1 MIVIPNLK
9 LAPGADE
16 AALKALAAKALKIPA
31 GDITGL
37 RIRKKSLD
45 ARRKDDIHYVY
56 TVGVTVRGDEQR
68 LVRRC
73 RSAAITHEKTYP
85 IPHVAPPET
94 RPVIV
99 GFGPAGMF
107 AALLLARAGAR
118 PIVLERGPDARTRSA
133 QIAAFRAGGAFDPE
147 CNVQFGEGGAGTFS
161 DGKLNTGTHDA
172 RIGFVLAEFAAHGAP
187 EHITYDAK
195 PHIGT
200 DVLVEVVQ
208 NLRREVIDR
217 GGEVRFGHRMTG
229 LSTQDG
235 RITAL
240 TVRSPEGEYTLPAQQ
255 VILAIGHS
263 ARDTMQVLFR
273 QGVRMEQK
281 PFAMGVRIEHPQ
293 ALISQSQYGKC
304 WTHPAL
310 KAADYKLAVHTPDG
324 RGTYTFCMCPGGEVI
339 AAASQPDGLCVNGM
353 SYHARAGENANSA
366 LLVGVRPE
374 DFGDDHPLAGFVWQR
389 SIEQAAF
396 RLGGGGYKAPVQR
409 VEDLLHDRATAR
421 LGDVQPTYRPGV
433 VPADLRAC
441 LPDFIIEDLK
451 FGIMRMDGQLHGFAN
466 QDAI

>member
-45 ARRKDDIHYVY
+45 ARKKDDIHYVY
-56 TVGVTVRGDEQR
+56 TIGVTVRGDER
-68 LVRRC
+68 KLVRRC
-73 RSAAITHEKTYP
+73 RGAAIVQDKTYP
-85 IPHVAPPET
+85 IPRIAPPQT

-107 AALLLARAGAR
+107 AALLLARAGAN
-118 PIVLERGPDARTRSA
+118 PIVLERGPDAQTRSA

-208 NLRREVIDR
+208 SLRREVIVR
-217 GGEVRFGHRMTG
+217 GGEVRFGHRMAG
-229 LSTQDG
+229 LSTQSG
-235 RITAL
+235 HITVL

-263 ARDTMQVLFR
+263 ARAIPNSCTRRACRWSRSRFPWVCASSTGSQTSTPRSMARR
-273 QGVRMEQK
+273 QIVCPRRTI
-281 PFAMGVRIEHPQ
+281 V
-293 ALISQSQYGKC
+293 S
-304 WTHPAL
+304 PA
-310 KAADYKLAVHTPDG
+310 TC
-324 RGTYTFCMCPGGEVI
+324 RT
-339 AAASQPDGLCVNGM
+339 
-353 SYHARAGENANSA
+353 
-366 LLVGVRPE
+366 
-374 DFGDDHPLAGFVWQR
+374 
-389 SIEQAAF
+389 
-396 RLGGGGYKAPVQR
+396 
-409 VEDLLHDRATAR
+409 DRAHTRSVCVRAVRCSPPRRNRAACAPTA
-421 LGDVQPTYRPGV
+421 
-433 VPADLRAC
+433 
-441 LPDFIIEDLK
+441 
-451 FGIMRMDGQLHGFAN
+451 
-466 QDAI
+466 